1 MKNPPKK
8 FQLPNIPSLYEL
20 AKNSKLAS
28 WPTFQN
34 SNFLSLSRIG
44 KNWKSKSLEQHLII
58 PIFNLFVNRQK
69 LSNKQDK

>member
-20 AKNSKLAS
+20 AKNSKLAP

-44 KNWKSKSLEQHLII
+44 KNWE
-58 PIFNLFVNRQK
+58 VQK
-69 LSNKQDK
+69 PRATLNYPNFQSFC